1 MAMDDHNSDERMART
16 IFARNI
22 SFNATVEQ
30 LQAIPE
36 FASALE
42 IKLPTDRETGRTR
55 GFGFIEFATPAECQ
69 AALAAAHVVIDERE
83 IVFSQSKPKSEQ
95 TGGRGGGRGGFGGR
109 GGGFQG
115 GRGGGRGGYGGGYQ
129 GQQQGGYG
137 GQPSY
142 GQQQGG
148 YGGQQPQ
155 QSYGQPQGGY
165 GGQPQQGGFQGGRG
179 GYNNFQQQPQQ
190 GGYQQQPPQGGQF
203 GGQY

>member
-30 LQAIPE
+30 LQAIPD

-55 GFGFIEFATPAECQ
+55 GFGFIEFATPEECQ
-69 AALAAAHVVIDERE
+69 AALASAHVVIDERE

-95 TGGRGGGRGGFGGR
+95 IGGRGGYRGGR

-115 GRGGGRGGYGGGYQ
+115 GRGGGRGGYGGGYG

-148 YGGQQPQ
+148 YGGQQQ
-155 QSYGQPQGGY
+155 QQGYGQPQGGF

-190 GGYQQQPPQGGQF
+190 GGYQQQPQGGF